1 MRTKEY
7 LPKNNTV
14 LSWNAVKVDFHDT
27 DTISCEQLLDMIST
41 PRKKSSISDVASMK
55 LSVGIFSDYPKWN
68 RFKDSG
74 SNVSHCESWNVREYH
89 CRR

>member
-14 LSWNAVKVDFHDT
+14 LSWNDVKVDFHDT

-55 LSVGIFSDYPKWN
+55 LSVGIF
-68 RFKDSG
+68 F
-74 SNVSHCESWNVREYH
+74 
-89 CRR
+89 

>member
-55 LSVGIFSDYPKWN
+55 LSVGF
-68 RFKDSG
+68 FF
-74 SNVSHCESWNVREYH
+74 
-89 CRR
+89 

>member
-27 DTISCEQLLDMIST
+27 DTISCEQLLDMIS
-41 PRKKSSISDVASMK
+41 M
-55 LSVGIFSDYPKWN
+55 
-68 RFKDSG
+68 FKILI
-74 SNVSHCESWNVREYH
+74 
-89 CRR
+89 